1 MSFPFFI
8 ESYNFDVFVAEI
20 GSPNSGRLFS
30 LRFSRP
36 SPIRAYLAP
45 HDVILLLYRDGL
57 KKKLKKNQNFYFILF
72 SCNCISNA

>member
-1 MSFPFFI
+1 MLLDEILRLISCLFLFI

-57 KKKLKKNQNFYFILF
+57 KKN
-72 SCNCISNA
+72 